1 MNRPASNRRPRLPL
15 IALGLC
21 YTLGLVFV
29 IWVLSG
35 DHPPTADAKIMRL
48 TMFWVACAVM
58 WAMLT
63 AIAILLHRA
72 PAAEVS
78 GWTAWRP
85 AGNVMIILAVA
96 VLMRLVTV
104 CVTDPYFSDD
114 IWRYI
119 HDGQTLA
126 AGRSPYAESPDE
138 VIKRYDND
146 RQAMPDIDVSTA
158 RLVNHPNLVTIYQ
171 PTSQWAFASA
181 ALISRWVE
189 PDRSTHGKSRTTSIV
204 FRLLFVS
211 FDIWI
216 VALLMLKLL
225 REGVSVWWS
234 VLYGWH
240 PLVLSEVAASG
251 HQDVIGIAWLLMA
264 LTLADDQGF
273 IAGGASPRLKMF
285 NRARPVLTGGAL
297 ALAIGVKPLVAP
309 LVLPL
314 AWSMRRQP
322 KAACAAVLAAC
333 VTIAALYLPFA
344 AMEGGLDR
352 MWHTVMT
359 FMDRWS
365 FNNSLHDPLSQTLG
379 STDLAGMALGVVL
392 FVILIVA
399 TLSRTGL
406 WRVSLI
412 YLFAALLLSSTVHPW
427 YLLWALALLPIRFSC
442 GAWVMSLTVA
452 WSYVAILDHSIYV
465 VPGGLLAAE
474 YIPVYA
480 LVLWPIAQRLSKKC
494 GAT

>member
-1 MNRPASNRRPRLPL
+1 M
-15 IALGLC
+15 
-21 YTLGLVFV
+21 
-29 IWVLSG
+29 
-35 DHPPTADAKIMRL
+35 
-48 TMFWVACAVM
+48 
-58 WAMLT
+58 
-63 AIAILLHRA
+63 
-72 PAAEVS
+72 
-78 GWTAWRP
+78 
-85 AGNVMIILAVA
+85 
-96 VLMRLVTV
+96 
-104 CVTDPYFSDD
+104 
-114 IWRYI
+114 
-119 HDGQTLA
+119 
-126 AGRSPYAESPDE
+126 
-138 VIKRYDND
+138 
-146 RQAMPDIDVSTA
+146 
-158 RLVNHPNLVTIYQ
+158 
-171 PTSQWAFASA
+171 
-181 ALISRWVE
+181 
-189 PDRSTHGKSRTTSIV
+189 
-204 FRLLFVS
+204 
-211 FDIWI
+211 
-216 VALLMLKLL
+216 
-225 REGVSVWWS
+225 WWS